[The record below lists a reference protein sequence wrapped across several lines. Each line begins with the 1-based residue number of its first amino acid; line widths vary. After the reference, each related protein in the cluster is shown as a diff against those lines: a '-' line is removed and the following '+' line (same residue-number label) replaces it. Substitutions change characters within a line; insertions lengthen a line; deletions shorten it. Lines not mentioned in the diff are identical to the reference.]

1 MRNQFIVF
9 LKEIALKE
17 DKEKSIRAKESAI
30 ETRLR
35 KLRDNA
41 EYRLRMI
48 EEFKSTLD
56 QLEFGEKLKEHER
69 TLRKEH
75 HFEFLEKLKE
85 DKMFKQEMYAIQ
97 RILEFEDK
105 KQLRER
111 EMEFQH
117 SKLLKE
123 QEEVMK
129 NIELMLKAHR

>member
-1 MRNQFIVF
+1 MRNQFIIF
-9 LKEIALKE
+9 LKEIAIKE
-17 DKEKSIRAKESAI
+17 EKEKSIRSKESAI

-48 EEFKSTLD
+48 EEFKNTLD

-69 TLRKEH
+69 AYRMQH
-75 HFEFLEKLKE
+75 HSEFLEKLKE

-105 KQLRER
+105 KQ
-111 EMEFQH
+111 
-117 SKLLKE
+117 
-123 QEEVMK
+123 
-129 NIELMLKAHR
+129 

>member
-1 MRNQFIVF
+1 MMRNQFIIF

-56 QLEFGEKLKEHER
+56 
-69 TLRKEH
+69 
-75 HFEFLEKLKE
+75 
-85 DKMFKQEMYAIQ
+85 
-97 RILEFEDK
+97 
-105 KQLRER
+105 
-111 EMEFQH
+111 
-117 SKLLKE
+117 
-123 QEEVMK
+123 
-129 NIELMLKAHR
+129 